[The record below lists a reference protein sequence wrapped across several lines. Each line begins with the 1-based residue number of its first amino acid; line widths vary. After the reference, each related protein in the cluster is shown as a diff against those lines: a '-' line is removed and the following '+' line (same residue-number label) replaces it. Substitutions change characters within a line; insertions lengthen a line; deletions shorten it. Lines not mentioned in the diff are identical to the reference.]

1 MSHRDDDSHRM
12 YREQSL
18 PVTDTTRGVNEKL
31 RSANRDLTAQIETLR
46 RNGAELRNL
55 VEGTE
60 IGALFLDRDMR
71 IRSYTQTVVAIF
83 ALGPA
88 DYGRPIGE
96 IAHWLEKV
104 DLVDLLADLGR
115 ALEQGMAVER
125 SVRQRTGKHSYLMRI
140 LPYRT
145 SEGAIEGV
153 LITFVDVT
161 AMAAVE
167 EQQRLLVAELNHRVR
182 NMLQVVIGLA
192 HQTLRRSQSL
202 LDFEPAFMGRM
213 QALGRAYEL
222 LSHDGWSN
230 VPMAQ
235 LLATQLDPFASEG
248 NRYTGAGER
257 VVIASAAALSL
268 GLVLYELATNATKY
282 GALSTAGG
290 KIDVSWQLADGGSGS
305 EEFVLLWQESGGPP
319 VRPPG
324 RSGFGTELVQR
335 QLHYELNGTASMDFE
350 PGGLRVTLA
359 IPARHVVVE
368 SRS

>member
-1 MSHRDDDSHRM
+1 MSHRDNDSHDPH
-12 YREQSL
+12 REQLL
-18 PVTDTTRGVNEKL
+18 PLVDVARGTDDKL
-31 RSANRDLTAQIETLR
+31 RTANRELTAQIETLR
-46 RNGAELRNL
+46 RDGVELRDL

-60 IGALFLDRDMR
+60 IGALFLDRALR
-71 IRSYTQTVVAIF
+71 VRSYTQTIIAIF
-83 ALGPA
+83 ALGQG
-88 DYGRPIGE
+88 DHGRPIGE
-96 IAHWLEKV
+96 VAHRLEE
-104 DLVDLLADLGR
+104 VDLLFELGR
-115 ALEQGMAVER
+115 ALEQGIALER
-125 SVRQRTGKHSYLMRI
+125 PVRQRTGKHSYLMRI

-161 AMAAVE
+161 AMVAVE

-202 LDFEPAFMGRM
+202 QDFEPAFMGRM

-222 LSHDGWSN
+222 LSRDSWSN

-235 LLATQLDPFASEG
+235 LLATQLDPFAIEG
-248 NRYTGAGER
+248 RRYTGVGEQ
-257 VVIASAAALSL
+257 VVIASSAALSL
-268 GLVLYELATNATKY
+268 GLILYELATNATKY

-290 KIDVSWQLADGGSGS
+290 KVDVSWQLTDGGNDK

-319 VRPPG
+319 VLPPG

-350 PGGLRVTLA
+350 PDGLRVTLA
-359 IPARHVVVE
+359 IPAKHVVVE